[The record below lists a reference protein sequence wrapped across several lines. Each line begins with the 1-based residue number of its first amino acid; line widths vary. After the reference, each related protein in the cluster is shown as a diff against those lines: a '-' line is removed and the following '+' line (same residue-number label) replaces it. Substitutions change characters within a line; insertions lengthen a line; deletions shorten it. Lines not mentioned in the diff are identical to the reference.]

1 MSLTDFLSPVGNS
14 IIESVA
20 GQHGQAIGHQLR
32 IHQEIEGLP
41 ELEGV
46 KLAII
51 GILEDRGSDNAGAAQ
66 SPDLIR
72 KYLYPLFWGDWQA
85 SVADLGN
92 IYAGE
97 KLEDSIA
104 ALREVCA
111 QLLRQQIVPIILG
124 GSQDLCYGNYRAY
137 DKLEQTVN
145 MVSIDA
151 RFDLGKQDDKLHN
164 HSYLSHIV
172 LQKPHILYN
181 FSNIGYQT
189 YFVNQEEI
197 DLMERMYFETHRL
210 GNMRGQIAESEPI
223 LRDADLVSFDLSAV
237 RQSDAPGN
245 IAHSPNGFSGEEACA
260 LARYSGISDKLSS
273 FGIYECNA
281 LMDKEG
287 RTAHLAAQMVWYFLE
302 GYNQRKGD
310 YPFAS
315 KEDYERY
322 IVLINDGEHELV
334 FYKSP
339 FSGRWWIEVPVQD
352 KGGRSSERH
361 RLIPCNYRDY
371 QEAMR
376 NEIPDRWWRAVQ
388 KSL

>member
-66 SPDLIR
+66 SPDLVR

-111 QLLRQQIVPIILG
+111 QLLRRQIVPIILG

-145 MVSIDA
+145 MVSFFKQQSVYTGRDQFLLDGVELLTEERAPAEDTIIA
-151 RFDLGKQDDKLHN
+151 MFHFDSGSDG
-164 HSYLSHIV
+164 LSEEDPV
-172 LQKPHILYN
+172 QFGSFPFMAGTDSVWEAKEEEA
-181 FSNIGYQT
+181 FSIQFN
-189 YFVNQEEI
+189 
-197 DLMERMYFETHRL
+197 
-210 GNMRGQIAESEPI
+210 
-223 LRDADLVSFDLSAV
+223 
-237 RQSDAPGN
+237 
-245 IAHSPNGFSGEEACA
+245 GEERVVPKWGNGVV
-260 LARYSGISDKLSS
+260 LA
-273 FGIYECNA
+273 IY
-281 LMDKEG
+281 
-287 RTAHLAAQMVWYFLE
+287 
-302 GYNQRKGD
+302 
-310 YPFAS
+310 
-315 KEDYERY
+315 
-322 IVLINDGEHELV
+322 
-334 FYKSP
+334 
-339 FSGRWWIEVPVQD
+339 
-352 KGGRSSERH
+352 
-361 RLIPCNYRDY
+361 
-371 QEAMR
+371 
-376 NEIPDRWWRAVQ
+376 
-388 KSL
+388 